1 MNSHGKV
8 SSLVGR
14 KRRVSNGTQ
23 VLAHAVASPWQ
34 LTLSLT
40 DQEINS
46 PIAIFL
52 ARHVKYGQIIQ
63 AYVMN
68 ESIHRNI
75 KIVSVIH
82 H

>member
-46 PIAIFL
+46 PIAIFVGASRQVRTNYSGL
-52 ARHVKYGQIIQ
+52 CDERVNTSQYQ
-63 AYVMN
+63 N
-68 ESIHRNI
+68 C
-75 KIVSVIH
+75 
-82 H
+82 